1 MTWSSAVLAGL
12 LGLVAGLLVVAR
24 LDGRTLRSAWRV
36 RVRRPRDVVV
46 PLAGVVACAA
56 LALRFGTSPALPAY
70 LYLALVSLPLAAVD
84 VEQHRLPDVLTLPSY
99 PIALVLLGAAAL
111 AAGQGVRMLH
121 AAVGMAALVALYA
134 LLHLVNPRGMGLGD
148 VKLAGVLGAY
158 LGWLGADAW
167 LVGAVLGVLLG
178 GATAVVLLALR
189 KVTAKSHLPFG
200 PFMLAGA
207 IVAVLVSAHR
217 VLL

>member
-1 MTWSSAVLAGL
+1 MTTWWAVPAGV
-12 LGLVAGLLVVAR
+12 LGLIAGLLVVAW
-24 LDGRTLRSAWRV
+24 LAGRPLRSAW

-46 PLAGVVACAA
+46 PLAGAAACAA
-56 LALRFGTSPALPAY
+56 LALRFGTASALPAY

-84 VEQHRLPDVLTLPSY
+84 VERHRLPDVLTLPSY

-111 AAGQGVRMLH
+111 ADGQGRRMLW
-121 AAVGMAALVALYA
+121 ALAGMAALGALYA
-134 LLHLVNPRGMGLGD
+134 LLHLLNPRGMGLGD

-178 GATAVVLLALR
+178 GGTALVLLMLR
-189 KVTAKSHLPFG
+189 RVTAKSHLPFG
-200 PFMLAGA
+200 PFMIAGT
-207 IVAVLVSAHR
+207 IVAVLMSAHR
-217 VLL
+217 LLL